1 MKILTKT
8 LSLVAL
14 LLASCTNGEL
24 YKDSSQPIDKRVE
37 NLLSQMTFE
46 EKVEQMNILLYGRN
60 TNENNLESRGTLD
73 LSPLTGGYI
82 YFSESVKHANNIQRF
97 ILDESRLGIPAIMG
111 HDVIHGVK
119 TIFPIPLAQACSWNP
134 DLTYQSSRVAAQE
147 SYTSAIRWTFS
158 PMIDVARDFRWGRVA
173 ESYGEDSYVNSVFGV
188 AAVKGYQGENL
199 ADENAIAACLKHFA
213 GYAYSQGGRDYRPTD
228 ISDLSM
234 WECVFPPY
242 KACVEA
248 GAATVMNSFNDLN
261 GVPTVANAEICRDI
275 LKGKWGFEGFIV
287 SDWFAV
293 DQLVNQRYAKDEMD
307 AGLKALEGGTDMDM
321 YDGIYVKHF
330 EKARE
335 LGLIDMEKVD
345 DAVRRILK
353 VKFQLGLFE
362 NPYSEDIPTEERY
375 LLPESVA
382 LAEKSAEESMVLLKN
397 SGVLPL
403 AASVKNI
410 MLVGVMAQDSVH
422 MMGTWRCYGDSADVV
437 SVEEGL
443 RQEFGSKATINYVAG
458 AALKNNSS
466 SLFPAMKRAA
476 QSADVIVVALGED
489 IKWSGENGSKST
501 LALPEA
507 QEQIVIEAK
516 KSGKPVVLLLSSGRP
531 LELCRVEPYADAIIE
546 MWQPGTCGGSAVAG
560 IISGRVNPSGRLA
573 ITFPYSTGQTPI
585 YYNQREPART
595 GTEGDYVD
603 ITTDPMYEFGHGLSY
618 STFEYGAVKLSKSEI
633 TKGETLVASVE
644 VTNSSEVDGAETLLW
659 FVDDPV
665 ASITQPAKK
674 LKHFEKAEIKAGET
688 REFIFEI
695 DPARDLSF
703 VNDKGKMRLEA
714 GDFGI
719 IVKDQRAAFVL
730 K

>member
-397 SGVLPL
+397 SGELPL

>member
-14 LLASCTNGEL
+14 LLASCTNSEL

-46 EKVEQMNILLYGRN
+46 EKIHQMNLLLYGRN

-82 YFSESVKHANNIQRF
+82 YFSENVKHANNIQRF

-119 TIFPIPLAQACSWNP
+119 TIFPIPLAQACSWSP

-147 SYTSAIRWTFS
+147 SYASAIRWTFS

-188 AAVKGYQGENL
+188 AAVEGYQGDDL
-199 ADENAIAACLKHFA
+199 ADENSIAACLKHFA

-287 SDWFAV
+287 SDWYAV
-293 DQLVNQRYAKDEMD
+293 NQLVNQRYAKDEMD
-307 AGLKALEGGTDMDM
+307 AGVKALEGGTDMDM
-321 YDGIYVKHF
+321 YDGIYVEHF

-335 LGLIDMEKVD
+335 LGLIDMEMVD

-362 NPYSEDIPTEERY
+362 DPYHQTIPDSARY

-410 MLVGVMAQDSVH
+410 MLVGAMAQDSVH
-422 MMGTWRCYGDSADVV
+422 MMGTWKCYGDSADVV
-437 SVEEGL
+437 SIEEGL
-443 RQEFGSKATINYVAG
+443 RQEFGASAKINYVAG
-458 AALKNNSS
+458 AALKYNSA

-476 QSADVIVVALGED
+476 QSADVIVVALGEH

-633 TKGETLVASVE
+633 TKGETLVATVE
-644 VTNSSEVDGAETLLW
+644 VTNSSEIDGAETLLW

-674 LKHFEKAEIKAGET
+674 LKYFEKAEIKAGET

-695 DPARDLSF
+695 EPARDLSF
-703 VNDKGKMRLEA
+703 VNDKGKMRLEE

>member
-1 MKILTKT
+1 M
-8 LSLVAL
+8 
-14 LLASCTNGEL
+14 
-24 YKDSSQPIDKRVE
+24 
-37 NLLSQMTFE
+37 
-46 EKVEQMNILLYGRN
+46 
-60 TNENNLESRGTLD
+60 
-73 LSPLTGGYI
+73 
-82 YFSESVKHANNIQRF
+82 
-97 ILDESRLGIPAIMG
+97 GIPAIMG